1 METEYF
7 DIAQRVLAAL
17 VAGGIIGFERNF
29 HGRPAGFRTHIL
41 VATSSALLM
50 LVTVYQ
56 WRLLET
62 APIDTLRVDPTR
74 MAQGIM
80 TGIGFLGAGVI
91 VKEGL
96 SVRGLTTA
104 ASIWMTA
111 SIGILLGLGFYF
123 AGALGTG
130 LAVGTLSLFRWI
142 EDKTPALHYARLAV
156 RFVRQEALSESALK
170 ELVVQHGM
178 SAAHAR
184 YHLEDAGQYFSYEL
198 TIRTYDPTNFE
209 RLASALQTV
218 PGVAEFHIQPT
229 GD

>member
-1 METEYF
+1 M
-7 DIAQRVLAAL
+7 
-17 VAGGIIGFERNF
+17 
-29 HGRPAGFRTHIL
+29 
-41 VATSSALLM
+41 
-50 LVTVYQ
+50 
-56 WRLLET
+56 
-62 APIDTLRVDPTR
+62 
-74 MAQGIM
+74 
-80 TGIGFLGAGVI
+80 
-91 VKEGL
+91 
-96 SVRGLTTA
+96 
-104 ASIWMTA
+104 
-111 SIGILLGLGFYF
+111 
-123 AGALGTG
+123 
-130 LAVGTLSLFRWI
+130 
-142 EDKTPALHYARLAV
+142 